1 MEFSEC
7 FKFVSEEVVKAF
19 PEEGMWVPFSDPNVG
34 EIPEV
39 AREHTILAMLGVTS
53 RTPRTRE
60 LKSAYDMVS
69 AWRGLTPIEVEVGV
83 FKKVKFIGFGCSTT
97 PKDYYTNVA
106 KRVTFNRAY
115 EKATRL
121 IFDRLQNAQNSDDS
135 NVTIN
140 TPLTIPRRKRRK
152 SHPRAA
158 KVVTPCPSRKR
169 QNDGML
175 KTPRK
180 KEKKELLNEASK
192 LLAESNRGGVSPK
205 TVNRNVQL
213 IANII
218 RSIQIGEAERAA
230 LVAALQEEFLPRNN
244 NNNNNNNK
252 NKVEVP
258 SADFVSQRT
267 HLRSVP

>member
-1 MEFSEC
+1 MEFSKC
-7 FKFVSEEVVKAF
+7 FKFVAEEVDKAF
-19 PEEGMWVPFSDPNVG
+19 PEEGLWVPFSDPNVG

-69 AWRGLTPIEVEVGV
+69 AWEGLTDIKVEATLW
-83 FKKVKFIGFGCSTT
+83 KDVKFIGFGCSTT
-97 PKDYYTNVA
+97 PKVYYDSVA
-106 KRVTFNRAY
+106 TRVTFNRAY

-158 KVVTPCPSRKR
+158 KVVTPCPSLVGQSLVRS
-169 QNDGML
+169 L
-175 KTPRK
+175 P
-180 KEKKELLNEASK
+180 
-192 LLAESNRGGVSPK
+192 SN
-205 TVNRNVQL
+205 
-213 IANII
+213 
-218 RSIQIGEAERAA
+218 
-230 LVAALQEEFLPRNN
+230 
-244 NNNNNNNK
+244 
-252 NKVEVP
+252 
-258 SADFVSQRT
+258 
-267 HLRSVP
+267 